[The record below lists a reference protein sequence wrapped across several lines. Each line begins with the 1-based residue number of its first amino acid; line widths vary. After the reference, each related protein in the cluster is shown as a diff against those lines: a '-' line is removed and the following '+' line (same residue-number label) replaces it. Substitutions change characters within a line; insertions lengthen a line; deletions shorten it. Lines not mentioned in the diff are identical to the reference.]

1 MKSEKYDGLSRE
13 DLIRLLE
20 RREKEPRR
28 RFGLVWEQDDLE
40 REAALNADFVAL
52 EQDGALSCGG
62 APYRNLLIEGDNF
75 DALRYLRMTH
85 AGRVKCIYIDPP
97 YNTGNRDFVY
107 NDRFLDKDDAFRHSK
122 WLEFMYRRL
131 ALARDLLRD
140 DGAIFVH
147 IGEEEMAHLTCLMDQ
162 LFPGMKVGTFV
173 WKTRSGAN
181 DSKNYFFSQDHEYV
195 LCYAG
200 PGFSFEGDTK
210 DTSAYKNPDND
221 PRGPWVSGDLASPKN
236 RFERPNTYY
245 PLHNPETGI
254 WYPCN
259 PDRVW
264 AYASERYTTDKT
276 SLKAETIETLIREK
290 KILWHDETQYVM
302 CANLDE
308 LYAAIEN
315 GTLPRHLRR
324 DSPDLEFWVGKK
336 IGLQM
341 PRYKKHL
348 AAIKRSEKPLSSWV
362 IPNAAKKDE
371 RMAQVNDT
379 AESLRSGYTS
389 DGTSLVQ
396 DMLNNKD
403 FPYPKPLSLVQAL
416 LAQAT
421 GPDDLVVDFFAGSG
435 TTGHAVLALNAEDG
449 GDRRFILVSC
459 TEATAAEPDKNVCRD
474 ITQRRLAAAVNGYTV
489 HTKKGFKPVEGLGGG
504 FAYLRARRVGI
515 GELGALSADPVWL
528 AVALFH
534 FGMIPANAV
543 KPAACET
550 GTNGGITFNAQRSTL
565 NAQVTDAGEAWY
577 AAVTD
582 DACVAYLPRVDGE
595 SVRMLLE
602 VMDKS
607 DAPATVYTHQ
617 VSALRQRLGRPEAE
631 ILPVPEMIVKRF
643 GLEVTP

>member
-1 MKSEKYDGLSRE
+1 MSSTKYDDLSRE
-13 DLIRLLE
+13 DLVRLLE
-20 RREKEPRR
+20 RREREPQR

-52 EQDGALSCGG
+52 EQDGALSCGE

-85 AGRVKCIYIDPP
+85 AGRVKCILIDPP
-97 YNTGNRDFVY
+97 YNTGNRDFIY

-140 DGAIFVH
+140 DGVLFVH
-147 IGEEEMAHLTCLMDQ
+147 IGEEEMAHLACLMDQ
-162 LFPGMKVGTFV
+162 LFPDMKVGTFV

-200 PGFSFEGDTK
+200 PGFSFEGDLK
-210 DTSAYKNPDND
+210 RSSAYKNPDND
-221 PRGPWVSGDLASPKN
+221 PRGPWTSGDLAKAHN

-245 PLHNPETGI
+245 PLHNPETDI

-264 AYASERYTTDKT
+264 AYASEEKASGTTA
-276 SLKAETIETLIREK
+276 LKSDSMATLILKK
-290 KILWHDETQYVM
+290 KILWHDDAASVKFDS
-302 CANLDE
+302 LDE
-308 LYAAIEN
+308 LLDGIDK
-315 GTLPRHLRR
+315 GKVPPHLRR
-324 DSPDLEFWVGKK
+324 DTPDLAFWIGKK

-348 AAIKRSEKPLSSWV
+348 SELKRTEKPLSSWV
-362 IPNAAKKDE
+362 IPNATKKE
-371 RMAQVNDT
+371 ELAAQTDDA

-396 DMLNNKD
+396 DMLRNKD

-421 GPDDLVVDFFAGSG
+421 GPGDLVVDFFAGSG

-474 ITQRRLAAAVNGYTV
+474 TTQRRLAAAVIGYTV

-504 FAYLRARRVGI
+504 FAYLRARRVGL
-515 GELGALSADPVWL
+515 GELCALRAEQVWL

-534 FGMIPANAV
+534 FGVIPANAV
-543 KPAACET
+543 
-550 GTNGGITFNAQRSTL
+550 
-565 NAQVTDAGEAWY
+565 AGEDWF

-582 DACVAYLPRVDGE
+582 DACVAYLPRVDRE
-595 SVRMLLE
+595 AVQALLK
-602 VMDKS
+602 VLKKA

-617 VSALRQRLGRPEAE
+617 VSALRQRLGLPEAD
-631 ILPVPEMIVKRF
+631 ILPVPETIVKRF
-643 GLEVTP
+643 GLEVAP

>member
-1 MKSEKYDGLSRE
+1 MKSEKYDDLSRE
-13 DLIRLLE
+13 DLIRLLA

-200 PGFSFEGDTK
+200 PGFSFEGDMK

-221 PRGPWVSGDLASPKN
+221 PRGPWINDNLVTNKSLV
-236 RFERPNTYY
+236 ERPNAYY
-245 PLHNPETGI
+245 PVQNPNTGV
-254 WYPCN
+254 WYACD
-259 PDRVW
+259 PDNTWRF
-264 AYASERYTTDKT
+264 ASETK
-276 SLKAETIETLIREK
+276 LKVGQKIRTVTMEQLIEAK
-290 KILWHDETQYVM
+290 KILWPKDPATVSYGSME
-302 CANLDE
+302 E
-308 LYAAIEN
+308 LFAAIDA
-315 GTLPRHLRR
+315 GTAPRNLRR
-324 DSPDLEFWVGKK
+324 DIPDLEYWIGKT
-336 IGLQM
+336 IGFGK
-341 PRYKKHL
+341 PRYKRHL
-348 AAIKRSEKPLSSWV
+348 SEVRRSEKPLSSWV

-371 RMAQVNDT
+371 LMAQVNDT

-543 KPAACET
+543 
-550 GTNGGITFNAQRSTL
+550 
-565 NAQVTDAGEAWY
+565 AGEAWY

>member
-1 MKSEKYDGLSRE
+1 MKSEKYDDLSRE
-13 DLIRLLE
+13 DLIRLLA
-20 RREKEPRR
+20 RREKEPQR
-28 RFGLVWEQDDLE
+28 RFGLVWEQDDSE
-40 REAALNADFVAL
+40 REAALNADLVAL
-52 EQDGALSCGG
+52 EPDGALSCGG

-200 PGFSFEGDTK
+200 PGFSFEGDLK
-210 DTSAYKNPDND
+210 DTSAYRNPDND
-221 PRGPWVSGDLASPKN
+221 PRGPWINDNLVTNKSLV
-236 RFERPNTYY
+236 ERPNAYY
-245 PLHNPETGI
+245 PVQNPNTGV
-254 WYPCN
+254 WYACD
-259 PDRVW
+259 PDNTWRF
-264 AYASERYTTDKT
+264 ASETK
-276 SLKAETIETLIREK
+276 LKVGQKIRTVTMEQLIEAK
-290 KILWHDETQYVM
+290 KILWPKDPATVSYGSME
-302 CANLDE
+302 E
-308 LYAAIEN
+308 LFAAIDA
-315 GTLPRHLRR
+315 GTAPRNLRR
-324 DSPDLEFWVGKK
+324 DIPDLEYWIGKT
-336 IGLQM
+336 IGFGK
-341 PRYKKHL
+341 PRYKRHL
-348 AAIKRSEKPLSSWV
+348 SEVRRSEKPLSSWV

-371 RMAQVNDT
+371 LMAQVNDT

-543 KPAACET
+543 
-550 GTNGGITFNAQRSTL
+550 
-565 NAQVTDAGEAWY
+565 AGEAWY

>member
-1 MKSEKYDGLSRE
+1 M
-13 DLIRLLE
+13 
-20 RREKEPRR
+20 
-28 RFGLVWEQDDLE
+28 EQ
-40 REAALNADFVAL
+40 
-52 EQDGALSCGG
+52 
-62 APYRNLLIEGDNF
+62 LIE
-75 DALRYLRMTH
+75 A
-85 AGRVKCIYIDPP
+85 
-97 YNTGNRDFVY
+97 
-107 NDRFLDKDDAFRHSK
+107 
-122 WLEFMYRRL
+122 
-131 ALARDLLRD
+131 
-140 DGAIFVH
+140 
-147 IGEEEMAHLTCLMDQ
+147 
-162 LFPGMKVGTFV
+162 
-173 WKTRSGAN
+173 
-181 DSKNYFFSQDHEYV
+181 
-195 LCYAG
+195 
-200 PGFSFEGDTK
+200 
-210 DTSAYKNPDND
+210 
-221 PRGPWVSGDLASPKN
+221 
-236 RFERPNTYY
+236 
-245 PLHNPETGI
+245 
-254 WYPCN
+254 
-259 PDRVW
+259 
-264 AYASERYTTDKT
+264 
-276 SLKAETIETLIREK
+276 K
-290 KILWHDETQYVM
+290 KILWPKDPATVSYGSME
-302 CANLDE
+302 E
-308 LYAAIEN
+308 LFAAIDA
-315 GTLPRHLRR
+315 GTAPRNLRR
-324 DSPDLEFWVGKK
+324 DIPDLEYWIGKT
-336 IGLQM
+336 IGFGK
-341 PRYKKHL
+341 PRYKRHL
-348 AAIKRSEKPLSSWV
+348 SEVRRSEKPLSSWV

-371 RMAQVNDT
+371 LMAQVNDT

-543 KPAACET
+543 
-550 GTNGGITFNAQRSTL
+550 
-565 NAQVTDAGEAWY
+565 AGEAWY

>member
-1 MKSEKYDGLSRE
+1 MKSEKYDDLSRE
-13 DLIRLLE
+13 DLIRLLA
-20 RREKEPRR
+20 RREKEPQR
-28 RFGLVWEQDDLE
+28 RFGLVWEQDDSE

-200 PGFSFEGDTK
+200 PGFSFEGDLK
-210 DTSAYKNPDND
+210 DTSAYRNPDND
-221 PRGPWVSGDLASPKN
+221 PRGPWINDNLVTNKSLV
-236 RFERPNTYY
+236 ERPNAYY
-245 PLHNPETGI
+245 PVQNPNTGV
-254 WYPCN
+254 WYACD
-259 PDRVW
+259 PDNTWRF
-264 AYASERYTTDKT
+264 ASETK
-276 SLKAETIETLIREK
+276 LKVGQKIRTVTMEQLIEAK
-290 KILWHDETQYVM
+290 KILWPKDPATVSYGSME
-302 CANLDE
+302 E
-308 LYAAIEN
+308 LFAAIDA
-315 GTLPRHLRR
+315 GTAPRNLRR
-324 DSPDLEFWVGKK
+324 DIPDLEYWIGKT
-336 IGLQM
+336 IGFGK
-341 PRYKKHL
+341 PRYKRHL
-348 AAIKRSEKPLSSWV
+348 SEVRRSEKPLSSWV

-371 RMAQVNDT
+371 LMAQVNDT

-543 KPAACET
+543 
-550 GTNGGITFNAQRSTL
+550 
-565 NAQVTDAGEAWY
+565 AGEAWY